1 MFTYFN
7 NTALFS
13 SSSARHKHIL
23 HSSLPIIMIY
33 SKVNKT
39 KIPEFKSYFVVWG
52 LSFGIVSLFLRVNHR
67 HMTTL
72 SDHRTTRGFPLSQFS
87 RAFSISLALSGKLF
101 RTRGNSKTLSDFGVF
116 FTQRGEIAREK
127 TIQVWLSGKE
137 WGKLW
142 ATNWV
147 A

>member
-7 NTALFS
+7 NTAFFS

-116 FTQRGEIAREK
+116 SLKE
-127 TIQVWLSGKE
+127 GKSPKRKQYKCE
-137 WGKLW
+137 
-142 ATNWV
+142 
-147 A
+147 